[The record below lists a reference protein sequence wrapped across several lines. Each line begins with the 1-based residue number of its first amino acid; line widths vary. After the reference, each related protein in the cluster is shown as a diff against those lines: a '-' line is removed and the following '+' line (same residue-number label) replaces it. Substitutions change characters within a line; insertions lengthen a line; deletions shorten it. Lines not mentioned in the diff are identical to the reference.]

1 MTALE
6 HIFISY
12 RRDGAVNQRWAER
25 IDERLVAEGFAV
37 WRDVTGIQPGQR
49 WAQVIP
55 PALDGAVMVLCVVSK
70 SILESEWVD
79 DELNYARQRKL
90 LVVPLQV
97 DVEYHPPFHLTGVQK
112 LDLHA
117 DDDDAWYQ
125 LLQLIARHASGG
137 PRWQSKDGHSS
148 QTDLQRSRELK
159 YLDQLLYTQKAVAQL
174 TPIYTELAGVE
185 HRAKTLAKALPA
197 DLMPVSFRHART
209 DDRKLDPPEDARRH
223 TDVLAVFGEYE
234 RAGVAPRLTILGEP
248 GAGKSFSLRRLAA
261 DYASRALTD
270 VKAPI
275 PLLIELGKWTD
286 PGQSFDTFVRTELH
300 DLGDDLDDL
309 VRSGRVCLLLD
320 ALNEIPTAQ
329 QPYKINWIE
338 PWLADRRLAGLVL
351 SCRERD
357 FVGDLKLDMDTL
369 TIEPLDPP
377 RIHLFIRRYL
387 DVIDPVHAD
396 ERTDAFFWRLASG
409 DDGRA
414 AEQAQ
419 DAWQESQRDGVNE
432 FAQFWQG
439 GTKSP
444 DEASRT
450 AVAAIAAIEKDRRAL
465 LWMARNPYL
474 LNILLGLYLE
484 DRLPPHHERRA
495 AVFASFVDDLLLRE
509 RERYRKATGEDEP
522 PGQGGLLESL
532 GKLAWD
538 LQNSSIEGSQQNVQT
553 TVLMPTARQLLSQ
566 VQMDHAQAAS
576 LIEVRGEQVFF
587 THQLLQEYFAA
598 LGLKAEIDA
607 ERLLAKDLWPA
618 KSWWERQGWEEVV
631 NTLGGLYLEHPDRL
645 VRWLGDANPEVLA
658 DSLTANGIPA
668 DRSRLLIEKS
678 REWIRRMTDSEREPD
693 PAARA
698 AVGRA
703 VGKLDLDYRPGVA
716 LDDRGLP
723 DIDWVEIPSGQFLY
737 GEEKETRELPTFCIA
752 RYLITNAQF
761 QAFVD
766 DGGYAEKA
774 HWWEGLEVHIE
785 QPDRPYWSERNRPRE
800 SVSWYEAMAFCRW
813 LSDRLGYKVRLP
825 TETEWEKAARGTDG
839 RAYPW
844 GDDYQI
850 GHANVN
856 EKSAKEGPADLQQ
869 TTAVGLYSR
878 GASPY
883 GVADMAGNVWEWCLN
898 EYLNPDLTQPG
909 GDAGR
914 VLRGGSWASYPDDAR
929 ASLHGGDFPGTRDYN
944 TGFHVVCSAPITR

>member
-261 DYASRALTD
+261 DYASRALLMY
-270 VKAPI
+270 KAPI

-320 ALNEIPTAQ
+320 ALNEIPTAATA
-329 QPYKINWIE
+329 
-338 PWLADRRLAGLVL
+338 L
-351 SCRERD
+351 
-357 FVGDLKLDMDTL
+357 
-369 TIEPLDPP
+369 
-377 RIHLFIRRYL
+377 
-387 DVIDPVHAD
+387 
-396 ERTDAFFWRLASG
+396 
-409 DDGRA
+409 
-414 AEQAQ
+414 Q
-419 DAWQESQRDGVNE
+419 D
-432 FAQFWQG
+432 
-439 GTKSP
+439 
-444 DEASRT
+444 
-450 AVAAIAAIEKDRRAL
+450 
-465 LWMARNPYL
+465 
-474 LNILLGLYLE
+474 
-484 DRLPPHHERRA
+484 
-495 AVFASFVDDLLLRE
+495 
-509 RERYRKATGEDEP
+509 
-522 PGQGGLLESL
+522 
-532 GKLAWD
+532 
-538 LQNSSIEGSQQNVQT
+538 
-553 TVLMPTARQLLSQ
+553 
-566 VQMDHAQAAS
+566 
-576 LIEVRGEQVFF
+576 
-587 THQLLQEYFAA
+587 
-598 LGLKAEIDA
+598 
-607 ERLLAKDLWPA
+607 
-618 KSWWERQGWEEVV
+618 
-631 NTLGGLYLEHPDRL
+631 
-645 VRWLGDANPEVLA
+645 
-658 DSLTANGIPA
+658 
-668 DRSRLLIEKS
+668 
-678 REWIRRMTDSEREPD
+678 
-693 PAARA
+693 
-698 AVGRA
+698 
-703 VGKLDLDYRPGVA
+703 
-716 LDDRGLP
+716 
-723 DIDWVEIPSGQFLY
+723 
-737 GEEKETRELPTFCIA
+737 
-752 RYLITNAQF
+752 
-761 QAFVD
+761 
-766 DGGYAEKA
+766 
-774 HWWEGLEVHIE
+774 
-785 QPDRPYWSERNRPRE
+785 
-800 SVSWYEAMAFCRW
+800 
-813 LSDRLGYKVRLP
+813 
-825 TETEWEKAARGTDG
+825 
-839 RAYPW
+839 
-844 GDDYQI
+844 
-850 GHANVN
+850 
-856 EKSAKEGPADLQQ
+856 
-869 TTAVGLYSR
+869 
-878 GASPY
+878 
-883 GVADMAGNVWEWCLN
+883 
-898 EYLNPDLTQPG
+898 
-909 GDAGR
+909 
-914 VLRGGSWASYPDDAR
+914 
-929 ASLHGGDFPGTRDYN
+929 
-944 TGFHVVCSAPITR
+944 